1 MTPGRPGTGR
11 AHPAWRA
18 VLVVVL
24 VGVLTGTV
32 TACGGGSSGS
42 GPDRRPARIP
52 RAAPPGPAADLAW
65 WSPVNGEPL
74 GLAVDGDA
82 VAVAALDEVRLLGVP
97 DGRLRWRAAVP
108 GVRRYRPA
116 VAGDRVV
123 ATGERMLTLLD
134 RRDGATV
141 ATVPVAG
148 PGPVALLPD
157 GAGALVAV
165 AASESG
171 AVVGVDATD
180 GRVRWAADHPGSVM
194 AAPVGAGGTGIVAWP
209 GRTGGTV
216 RAFAVATG
224 AVRWERP
231 VGPVVGAPLVHGD
244 TVVLVEGPGVHGAVA
259 VGLDLRTGAEGWR
272 TPLPGWWDGAVEGV
286 VGPDGVWLLDGMG
299 TVVALDPASGRV
311 RWRQETGR
319 PLVQGRLALLPGA
332 VAFASAADDLSVLD
346 RSDGRIRS
354 VRALGGVPADLVGT
368 PGRLLVAVRLGRPS
382 RVEALPAP

>member
-1 MTPGRPGTGR
+1 VTGR
-11 AHPAWRA
+11 ARIAA
-18 VLVVVL
+18 VLAVVL
-24 VGVLTGTV
+24 AGALAGAVA
-32 TACGGGSSGS
+32 ACGGGPSGP
-42 GPDRRPARIP
+42 GPDRRPARAP
-52 RAAPPGPAADLAW
+52 RAAPPGPASDLAW
-65 WSPVNGEPL
+65 WSPVNGEPV
-74 GLAVDGDA
+74 GLALDDDA

-97 DGRLRWRAAVP
+97 DGRVRWRTAVP

-116 VAGDRVV
+116 IAGDRVV
-123 ATGERMLTLLD
+123 ATGERALTVLD
-134 RRDGATV
+134 RRDGTTV
-141 ATVPVAG
+141 ATVPVSG

-171 AVVGVDATD
+171 AVVGVDAAD
-180 GRVRWAADHPGSVM
+180 GRVRWSADHPGSLL
-194 AAPVGAGGTGIVAWP
+194 AAPVGGGGTGIVTWP

-224 AVRWERP
+224 AVVWERP

-244 TVVLVEGPGVHGAVA
+244 RVVVVEGPGIHGSVA
-259 VGLDLRTGAEGWR
+259 VGLDLRTGAE
-272 TPLPGWWDGAVEGV
+272 
-286 VGPDGVWLLDGMG
+286 VWLLDGMG

-319 PLVQGRLALLPGA
+319 PLVQGRLALLPGV
-332 VAFASAADDLSVLD
+332 VAFASAADDLCVLG
-346 RSDGRIRS
+346 RSDGRIRA

-368 PGRLLVAVRLGRPS
+368 PGRLLVALRLGRPS

>member
-1 MTPGRPGTGR
+1 VTGR
-11 AHPAWRA
+11 ARIAA
-18 VLVVVL
+18 VLAVVL
-24 VGVLTGTV
+24 AGALAGAVA
-32 TACGGGSSGS
+32 ACGGGPSGP
-42 GPDRRPARIP
+42 GPDRRPARAP
-52 RAAPPGPAADLAW
+52 RAAPPGPASDLAW
-65 WSPVNGEPL
+65 WSPVNGEPV
-74 GLAVDGDA
+74 GLALDDDA

-97 DGRLRWRAAVP
+97 DGRVRWRTAVP

-116 VAGDRVV
+116 IAGDRVV
-123 ATGERMLTLLD
+123 ATGERALTVLD
-134 RRDGATV
+134 RRDGTTV
-141 ATVPVAG
+141 ATVPVSG

-171 AVVGVDATD
+171 AVVGVDAAD
-180 GRVRWAADHPGSVM
+180 GRVRWSADHPGSVM
-194 AAPVGAGGTGIVAWP
+194 AAPVGGGGTGIVTWP

-224 AVRWERP
+224 AVVWERP

-244 TVVLVEGPGVHGAVA
+244 RVVVVEGPGIHGSVA

-272 TPLPGWWDGAVEGV
+272 VPLPGWWDGAVEGV
-286 VGPDGVWLLDGMG
+286 AGPDGVWLLDGMG

-319 PLVQGRLALLPGA
+319 PLVQGRLALLPGV
-332 VAFASAADDLSVLD
+332 VAFASAADDLCVLG
-346 RSDGRIRS
+346 RSDGRIRA

-368 PGRLLVAVRLGRPS
+368 PGRLRGALRLGRPS